1 MTGRRPQGF
10 ASMDQARRREVA
22 RRGGFA
28 VQQSGRAHKW
38 TPETA
43 QVAGR
48 KGAAVRIAK
57 AKGVAV
63 P

>member
-1 MTGRRPQGF
+1 
-10 ASMDQARRREVA
+10 MDQARRREVA